1 MTELSPDQVA
11 VLGTMVETAGK
22 AESLMPKPLDHGTG
36 GASPGKRG
44 KHEPHG
50 ILNLLVRIEHEA
62 ALGVVYQADGGWQ
75 TEVTAARL
83 VADASLQPGAED
95 MELGFGHRAFEPQ
108 AEPIVKVGWIIEAVL
123 VQNERLCQRT
133 EFEQPVPIRRIACQA
148 GAFQAHHN
156 ADTVSANLGHE
167 LLKPCTVPLGSR
179 LAQIA
184 IDHADLLGCPPEC
197 QRLVA

>member
-50 ILNLLVRIEHEA
+50 ILDLLVRIEHEA
-62 ALGVVYQADGGWQ
+62 ALGVVHQSDRGWQ

-95 MELGFGHRAFEPQ
+95 MELGFGHRAFEP
-108 AEPIVKVGWIIEAVL
+108 EDESIVKVGWIIEAVL
-123 VQNERLCQRT
+123 VQNERLGQCP
-133 EFEQPVPIRRIACQA
+133 EFEQSVPVRRIAGQA
-148 GAFQAHHN
+148 RDFQAHHN
-156 ADTVSANLGHE
+156 ADPV
-167 LLKPCTVPLGSR
+167 
-179 LAQIA
+179 
-184 IDHADLLGCPPEC
+184 
-197 QRLVA
+197 